1 MTRLRRKDKPTAE
14 PAAIQEPA
22 TLRKFELPPDF
33 KFDIGVQYVWDD
45 DNALMD
51 QVHDVV
57 ADLRVQAQAKALA
70 KAKSL
75 TTQRMPR
82 RPAYHRYTDLVC
94 SWCYSTY
101 SS

>member
-1 MTRLRRKDKPTAE
+1 MRIRRKDRMTAE
-14 PAAIQEPA
+14 PAVIQGPA

-33 KFDIGVQYVWDD
+33 KFDIGVQYFWDD

-57 ADLRVQAQAKALA
+57 ADLRVKAQAKALA
-70 KAKSL
+70 KAKSTL
-75 TTQRMPR
+75 QGMPD
-82 RPAYHRYTDLVC
+82 RPAYLRYTDLVC
-94 SWCYSTY
+94 SWPYTTY